1 MYQEYFNGPFHIS
14 TNPAKLQLNVI
25 HKYLAQESY
34 WAQNIPE
41 AIVVK
46 ASQNSLNFG
55 LYQNEEQIG
64 YARVIS
70 DFATF
75 AYLCDVFVLPE
86 HQGQGLSKWMMQSVL
101 AHPDLQGLR
110 RMMLMTKDA
119 HGLYAQFNFT
129 PLADASKCME
139 MTKPGIYKNKSP
151 A

>member
-1 MYQEYFNGPFHIS
+1 MYQEYSNSRFFIS
-14 TNPAKLQLNVI
+14 TDPAKLQLNVI
-25 HKYLAQESY
+25 HGYLAQESY

-46 ASQNSLNFG
+46 AIQNSLNFG
-55 LYQNEEQIG
+55 LYWAGDQIG

-86 HQGQGLSKWMMQSVL
+86 HRGQELSEWLLQCVL

-129 PLADASKCME
+129 PVADASRCME
-139 MTKPGIYKNKSP
+139 IARPAHYKNKQP